1 MGCNPWSRY
10 FVTAGSTGPRS
21 SQRRARRTPARRH
34 GLGALALLVPLGAC
48 AVNPATGERQL
59 SLIGEGREIEMGRT
73 YDREL
78 VKSLGLYPDSA
89 VQAYVEE
96 LGRRLAALSER
107 PSLPWSFRVVD
118 DPAVNAFALPGGFI
132 YITRGILAH
141 FDSEAQ
147 LAAVLGHEIGHVTAR
162 HSVSQ
167 LSKQQLA
174 QLGLG
179 IGTILR
185 PELAGYADLAEA
197 ALGVLF
203 LKFSRDDERQADD
216 LGLRYLRR
224 ARYDP
229 REMASV
235 FAMLDRVSAASGGG
249 RLPEWLST
257 HPNPGDR
264 RERIEERLAAEP
276 AGPEDTV
283 VRREA
288 YLHRIDGIVYGDDP
302 RQGYFRGS
310 EFFHPELRFQV
321 SLPEGWSAR
330 NERQAVSAV
339 SPGKDA
345 VVQLSFAE
353 ERTPEAAAR
362 RFFGQSGVTALGAS
376 SGEINGLPAAGGDFV
391 AAVEGGPLR
400 GSIVFVAHGSAVYR
414 LLAYAPEARWRTYEA
429 AARRAIR
436 SFRPLTDR
444 AALNVQPWR
453 VRIVELE
460 RTVTLEE
467 FARRYPGPV
476 PLETLALL
484 NNVALDAHLDT
495 GTVVKRVEGE
505 RLP

>member
-1 MGCNPWSRY
+1 M
-10 FVTAGSTGPRS
+10 
-21 SQRRARRTPARRH
+21 
-34 GLGALALLVPLGAC
+34 PLSAC
-48 AVNPATGERQL
+48 TVNPATGERQL

-78 VKSLGLYPDSA
+78 VASLGLYPDSA
-89 VQAYVEE
+89 LQAYVAE

-107 PSLPWSFRVVD
+107 PGLPWSFRVVD

-162 HSVSQ
+162 HSVIQ
-167 LSKQQLA
+167 MSKQQLA

-185 PELAGYADLAEA
+185 PELAGYADLAET

-229 REMASV
+229 RAMAGV
-235 FAMLDRVSAASGGG
+235 FVMLDRVSAASGGG
-249 RLPEWLST
+249 RLPQWLST
-257 HPNPGDR
+257 HPNPGNR

-276 AGPEDTV
+276 AGPEDTII
-283 VRREA
+283 RREA
-288 YLHRIDGIVYGDDP
+288 YLRRIDGIVYGDDP
-302 RQGYFRGS
+302 RQGYFRGP
-310 EFFHPELRFQV
+310 EFFHPELRFQLR
-321 SLPEGWSAR
+321 LPEGWSAR
-330 NERQAVSAV
+330 NERQAVSAM

-345 VVQLSFAE
+345 VVQLSFAQ

-362 RFFGQSGVTALGAS
+362 RFFSQSSITALGAA
-376 SGEINGLPAAGGDFV
+376 SGELNGLPAAGGDFI
-391 AAVEGGPLR
+391 AAVEDGPLR
-400 GSIVFVAHGSAVYR
+400 GSIVFVAHGGGVYR
-414 LLAYAPEARWRTYEA
+414 LLAYAPETRWQTYAA
-429 AARRAIR
+429 AARQAIR
-436 SFRPLTDR
+436 SFRPLTDPGV
-444 AALNVQPWR
+444 LNVQPWR

-460 RTVTLEE
+460 RASTLEE
-467 FARRYPGPV
+467 FARRYPGPL

-484 NNVALDAHLDT
+484 NNVAPDARLEA
-495 GTVVKRVEGE
+495 GRLVKRVEGE